1 MRIPKPKRAMKGKA
15 RPHRRRRTLPRM
27 ALRRKADRL
36 FSIFIRDRD
45 GNCCRECGASFRVQC
60 AHIISRRYDATR
72 WSLDN
77 AVTLCA
83 KHHMKWT
90 HDPLGWEDWV
100 NERFGPQRL
109 RSLKLR
115 ARQGVAKVDLE
126 AVVESLK
133 EG

>member
-1 MRIPKPKRAMKGKA
+1 MPKRSK
-15 RPHRRRRTLPRM
+15 RRTSRM

-36 FSIFIRDRD
+36 FSLAVRERD
-45 GNCCRECGASFRVQC
+45 GNECRECGSHFRVQC

-77 AVTLCA
+77 AVALCA
-83 KHHMKWT
+83 RHHMKWT
-90 HDPLGWEDWV
+90 HDPLAWDDWV
-100 NERFGPQRL
+100 DERFGKGRL
-109 RSLKLR
+109 RSLKAR

-126 AVVESLK
+126 AVVASL